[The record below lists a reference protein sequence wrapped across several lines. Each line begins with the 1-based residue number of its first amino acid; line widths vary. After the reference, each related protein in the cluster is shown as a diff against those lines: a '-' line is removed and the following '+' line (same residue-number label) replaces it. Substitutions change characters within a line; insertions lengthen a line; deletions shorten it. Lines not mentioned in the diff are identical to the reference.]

1 MRGSRPVLARS
12 REEKNHPR
20 ARADPTRE
28 NDVTQTPVV
37 SYPTYL
43 QLDKILNAQLPLG
56 PVTLGPSVQAAE
68 QFFIVVHQ
76 AFELWFKQVLTDLEC
91 AREAL
96 AAQPRDLERALDHLQ
111 RVASIHR
118 LLYQQMV
125 LFDHLSP
132 HSFLAFRPYLGA
144 ASGSESEQWRE
155 VQKALGLRGQARSP
169 LFDLLEA
176 AAKEQRL
183 TLLEVYREPFR
194 AGVLYRL
201 AEALV
206 DISDL
211 FWQLSAA
218 HVEIAE
224 RTIGQREGTGG
235 TSGVPYL
242 REALKVKAFPELWD
256 IRTQL

>member
-1 MRGSRPVLARS
+1 M
-12 REEKNHPR
+12 
-20 ARADPTRE
+20 
-28 NDVTQTPVV
+28 TQTTTVT
-37 SYPTYL
+37 YPTYL
-43 QLDKILNAQLPLG
+43 QLDKILGAQAPLG
-56 PVTLGPSVQAAE
+56 PESLGSSVHAAE

-76 AFELWFKQVLTDLEC
+76 AFELWFKQLLTDIEC

-96 AAQPRDLERALDHLQ
+96 STQPRDPERALDHLQ
-111 RVASIHR
+111 RVGSIQR

-132 HSFLAFRPYLGA
+132 HSFLAFRPYLGN
-144 ASGSESEQWRE
+144 ASGSESEQWRQ
-155 VQKALGLRGQARSP
+155 VQKALGLRGQSGSQ
-169 LFDLLEA
+169 LYDLLVA
-176 AAKEQRL
+176 AARDQGL
-183 TLLEVYREPFR
+183 SMIDVYNEPFR

-206 DISDL
+206 DISEQ

-218 HVEIAE
+218 HVQIAE

-235 TSGVPYL
+235 TSGAPYL